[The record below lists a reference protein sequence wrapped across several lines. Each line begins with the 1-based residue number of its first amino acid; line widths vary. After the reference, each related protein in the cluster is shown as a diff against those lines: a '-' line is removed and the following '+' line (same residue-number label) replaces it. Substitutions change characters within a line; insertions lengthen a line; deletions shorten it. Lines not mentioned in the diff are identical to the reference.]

1 MMKFDDVMS
10 ELKSYGT
17 EQNIKV
23 YKKHGA
29 GDNLYGVSFANLNKL
44 KKKIKKNQNL
54 ALKLWDTG
62 NTDAMTLATM
72 IADPSEFTQELSDCW
87 MDDLSYYMLIDLF
100 ARDIVAKTP
109 FAKEKMKIWI
119 DSDEE
124 WKGRAGW
131 QLLAWF
137 AMKDDEAQDEIFVS
151 HLRTIETK
159 IHSAK
164 NRVRDAMNNALIA
177 VGMRNDNLEKLAVEA
192 AGRIGKV
199 IVDHGDTSCKT
210 PDAIE
215 YIKKAR
221 AREKKN

>member
-87 MDDLSYYMLIDLF
+87 MDDLSY
-100 ARDIVAKTP
+100 TP
-109 FAKEKMKIWI
+109 T
-119 DSDEE
+119 
-124 WKGRAGW
+124 
-131 QLLAWF
+131 LY
-137 AMKDDEAQDEIFVS
+137 
-151 HLRTIETK
+151 IEF
-159 IHSAK
+159 S
-164 NRVRDAMNNALIA
+164 
-177 VGMRNDNLEKLAVEA
+177 
-192 AGRIGKV
+192 
-199 IVDHGDTSCKT
+199 
-210 PDAIE
+210 
-215 YIKKAR
+215 
-221 AREKKN
+221 